1 MPDRRAKILLIE
13 HDGVLSEV
21 TAFRLELLGYDV
33 DTIGSGQAALAAL
46 EKALP
51 DLIILD
57 PTLPDMQGT
66 GLVNQLGDD
75 LRTRDIPIMILS
87 TSGDLHDV
95 QAAHAAGAADYLVVP
110 FDPVVLEQKLAT
122 LLGEAT
128 GVRQRLPSLAYTTA
142 RRHR

>member
-33 DTIGSGQAALAAL
+33 DAIGSGQAALTAL
-46 EKALP
+46 EGALP

-57 PTLPDMQGT
+57 PALPDMQGT
-66 GLVNQLGDD
+66 ALVNQLGDD

-95 QAAHAAGAADYLVVP
+95 QAAHAAGAAEYLVVP
-110 FDPVVLEQKLAT
+110 FDPVVLEQKLAR
-122 LLGEAT
+122 LLGETA
-128 GVRQRLPSLAYTTA
+128 GARQRPPSLAHTTA